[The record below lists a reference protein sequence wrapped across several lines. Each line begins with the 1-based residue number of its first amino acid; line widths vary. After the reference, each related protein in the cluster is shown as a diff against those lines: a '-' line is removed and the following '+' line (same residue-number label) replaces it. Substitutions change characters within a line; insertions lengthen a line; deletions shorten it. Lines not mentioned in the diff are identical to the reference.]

1 MQRGEATSILS
12 KPDPGAKF
20 PETAMLIHL
29 APLPTVPVRS
39 CGWWPGIRSRTKII
53 DLSMV
58 PLVGCILIVRVD
70 SPSWHCWRQGQNES
84 KILAQI
90 LIQETQ
96 KNMPSKHCTT
106 GSFCTSEHQMKTK
119 FPTKS

>member
-58 PLVGCILIVRVD
+58 PLVGCVLIVRVD
-70 SPSWHCWRQGQNES
+70 SPSWHCWRQEQNES
-84 KILAQI
+84 KRLKRTCHPSIAQ
-90 LIQETQ
+90 LNTA
-96 KNMPSKHCTT
+96 
-106 GSFCTSEHQMKTK
+106 SFCTSEHQMKTK